1 MTHLNYECRTAVTLH
16 AWLEL
21 CDERQLSDTCQF
33 LRNVLRQKL
42 FEVTPQRLLDVCEI
56 FTLRVMPWTH
66 R

>member
-1 MTHLNYECRTAVTLH
+1 MTEVNHERRTSVTLH

-33 LRNVLRQKL
+33 LWNVLREKL